1 VVLFCPDWRDEVP
14 DGDVDEDVFEDVVR
28 LDVDGVSVDVTIII
42 AVEPSPDEVVTEVIV
57 VGGAVLEVVSGVD
70 EDEVVVCGIE
80 LLLLDDVD
88 VVVSEVVVGVK
99 DDEVVVG
106 VGVVDVVGVSV
117 VVSGVVVSGVVADVG
132 LLLVLELVWLGEEL
146 DELGGVLDEEESW
159 VGAASVGV
167 DEPLEDM
174 MNCLP

>member
-1 VVLFCPDWRDEVP
+1 
-14 DGDVDEDVFEDVVR
+14 VFEDVVR

-117 VVSGVVVSGVVADVG
+117 VVFGVVVSGVVADVG
-132 LLLVLELVWLGEEL
+132 LSLVLELV
-146 DELGGVLDEEESW
+146 
-159 VGAASVGV
+159 
-167 DEPLEDM
+167 
-174 MNCLP
+174 